1 MFRALRRFVRRTL
14 LLGAFITGLTLW
26 LDFSVAPPRATDDL
40 CSLFSERRSW
50 YRSAHRS
57 YERWGV
63 PVPVQ
68 LAVIHQESSFRSDA
82 LPARRKLLWILPGPR
97 VSSAFGYGQALTPT
111 WREYQMSTGNHG
123 ADRDDFA
130 DVTDFIGWY
139 GTRAADRA
147 SVPKTDAYRFYLAYH
162 EGWEGYRRGT
172 WKNKPWL
179 QRVARKVSSRA
190 GRYHAQYE
198 SCEEKLA
205 SYRWW
210 WPS

>member
-14 LLGAFITGLTLW
+14 LVGALITGLALW

-40 CSLFSERRSW
+40 CSLFGERRSW

-82 LPARRKLLWILPGPR
+82 LPARRKLLWILPGR
-97 VSSAFGYGQALTPT
+97 RLSSAFGYGQVLRPT
-111 WREYQMSTGNHG
+111 WREYQKSTGNHD
-123 ADRDDFA
+123 ADRDDFG

-139 GTRAADRA
+139 GQRAANRA

-172 WKNKPWL
+172 WKDKSWL
-179 QRVARKVSSRA
+179 QKVARKVSSRA
-190 GRYHAQYE
+190 GRYGTQYRG
-198 SCEEKLA
+198 CEEKLA

-210 WPS
+210 WRS